1 MRSAFLLFLF
11 ACISFSLLGQVRAR
25 TEDNKEVILFNN
37 GTWVYGSAVHDSL
50 PLEKYTKPISAV
62 KSVRGKNVLYRH
74 YYDPEKWL
82 PENSAAVDSR
92 EYAFTLKD
100 AFVNVLIIPENIKMD
115 ITFLKTAAIQNA
127 LALIPDIHITSDE
140 LCIVNGTKVYKLIMK
155 GTIKDTEKT
164 YYCLYYAGARGVV
177 QVVSHCA
184 SADFDRYKT
193 DMEEF
198 LYGFTLIID

>member
-1 MRSAFLLFLF
+1 MRFICILSLF
-11 ACISFSLLGQVRAR
+11 AFVSYTLMGQVRAK
-25 TEDNKEVILFNN
+25 TEDNKEVILFDN
-37 GTWVYGSAVHDSL
+37 GTWVYGGAGNDSL
-50 PLEKYTKPISAV
+50 PVERYSKPITAV
-62 KSVRGKNVLYRH
+62 KSVKGKNVLYRH

-82 PENSAAVDSR
+82 PENAAAVDSR
-92 EYAFTLKD
+92 EFAFTLKD

-127 LALIPDIHITSDE
+127 LAMIPDIHITSDE

-155 GTIKDTEKT
+155 GTIKDIEKT

-184 SADFDRYKT
+184 SAEFDKYKLDMDDF
-193 DMEEF
+193 
-198 LYGFTLIID
+198 LNGFTLIID